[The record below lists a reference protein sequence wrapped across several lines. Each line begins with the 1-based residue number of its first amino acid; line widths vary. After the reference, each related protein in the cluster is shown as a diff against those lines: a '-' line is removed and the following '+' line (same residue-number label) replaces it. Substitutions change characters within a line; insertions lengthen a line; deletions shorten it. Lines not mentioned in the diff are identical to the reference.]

1 MMFVRLLILFFAV
14 AGLVSGCSSG
24 KSSVSELHD
33 IDELRS
39 QFNEDVGQPRLIL
52 LLSPS

>member
-1 MMFVRLLILFFAV
+1 MRLPILLSVAV
-14 AGLVSGCSSG
+14 LAAGCGAGGSAVSDLNG
-24 KSSVSELHD
+24 
-33 IDELRS
+33 IDQLRA

>member
-1 MMFVRLLILFFAV
+1 MLVRFLLLICAV
-14 AGLVSGCSSG
+14 AGLVIGCSSG
-24 KSSVSELHD
+24 ARSVSEVRD

>member
-1 MMFVRLLILFFAV
+1 MLVRFLLLICAI
-14 AGLVSGCSSG
+14 AGLVIGCSSG
-24 KSSVSELHD
+24 KGSVSELQD